1 MNTSSSEKYFNN
13 PRAVSLNTI
22 RLDALSHNMK
32 NSPLKSP
39 TKSPMK
45 SPLKSP
51 VKSPLKSPVKTRV
64 VQNNIRGRPLDRI
77 TAEQMSPDNKGF
89 RSIYG
94 GDFVTN
100 THHTEEERYR
110 SPEAMKSSRVEE
122 LHNMNLHSIREEPK
136 LELLSP
142 ATQTSISKSQFFTI
156 DGHVIHSPERDP
168 HKAFHEIPYLS
179 GEEAKHFEDMRNLV
193 YKLKYKGPKGSVYQ
207 KDYHE
212 HAIEQHGP
220 LVKNDFYATFQNKS
234 EFTAGSTHRND
245 FKAWSVGPVKKET
258 MNWRPATTG
267 IPFGGRTSYKVDFI
281 DYGCNTAALH
291 KPKQLPTT
299 IPELPMFTK
308 TTYNNDFTKPKDGKK
323 AELQDNNL
331 FGKNILSSN
340 IPFLGES
347 VAMKSF
353 KPFKVVPVPPSSD
366 KKTETYEPSKSYEG
380 SFRST
385 YRSDFKKHMDA
396 KNPKDFMIPKFSFI

>member
-1 MNTSSSEKYFNN
+1 
-13 PRAVSLNTI
+13 
-22 RLDALSHNMK
+22 
-32 NSPLKSP
+32 
-39 TKSPMK
+39 
-45 SPLKSP
+45 
-51 VKSPLKSPVKTRV
+51 
-64 VQNNIRGRPLDRI
+64 
-77 TAEQMSPDNKGF
+77 MSPDAKAF
-89 RSIYG
+89 KSIYG
-94 GDFVTN
+94 GDFITN
-100 THHTEEERYR
+100 TQHTEEERYR
-110 SPEAMKSSRVEE
+110 SPEGIKSSRVEE
-122 LHNMNLHSIREEPK
+122 PQSANLHPIREETQFN
-136 LELLSP
+136 LLSP
-142 ATQTSISKSQFFTI
+142 DSHSSVSKSQFFTI
-156 DGHVIHSPERDP
+156 DGHVIHSPERDA
-168 HKAFHEIPYLS
+168 HKTFSNIPYLS
-179 GEEAKHFEDMRNLV
+179 GEEAKHFEEMRNLV

-212 HAIEQHGP
+212 HALEQQGP
-220 LVKNDFYATFQNKS
+220 VCKNDFYSTFQNKAD
-234 EFTAGSTHRND
+234 FTAGSTHRND
-245 FKAWSVGPVKKET
+245 YKAWSVSPVKKET

-291 KPKQLPTT
+291 KVKQLPTT

-308 TTYNNDFTKPKDGKK
+308 TTYSDNFAKPKDAKK

-347 VAMKSF
+347 IAMKSF
-353 KPFKVVPVPPSSD
+353 KPFKVAPVPPPE
-366 KKTETYEPSKSYEG
+366 KRTETYEPSKSYEG